1 MRAKIFRSMSLI
13 TVFSIIVVA
22 LVSTMMDYR
31 NFEKRMKGD
40 VENITALIRR
50 SVEKEG
56 VDFLREMDNQSEYR
70 ITYISQEGDVLY
82 DSQVD
87 NDEWDEMNNHLDR
100 PEVQQAIKEG
110 VGRTDRWS
118 HTLSEKTYYYAEKMG
133 DGSILRVAMADKSQM
148 TLLLELLPELILITL
163 IMVIFAF
170 LISRHQTKKIVEP
183 INQINFDDSEESSLV
198 YEELYPFI
206 QKIRKQKE
214 LIEKQIKDIRS
225 SKGEFETITENMS
238 EGLIVIDKHEN
249 VLSYNKSAMELL
261 ELTANPER
269 FHSFV
274 AFCRNE
280 TIIRQVE
287 MAMKGERTQN
297 MIHIGQKVNQVT
309 ASPVVIDGKVNGVV
323 VVVIDER

>member
-13 TVFSIIVVA
+13 TLFSIIVVA

-110 VGRTDRWS
+110 VGRPDRWP
-118 HTLSEKTYYYAEKMG
+118 HT
-133 DGSILRVAMADKSQM
+133 I
-148 TLLLELLPELILITL
+148 
-163 IMVIFAF
+163 
-170 LISRHQTKKIVEP
+170 
-183 INQINFDDSEESSLV
+183 
-198 YEELYPFI
+198 
-206 QKIRKQKE
+206 
-214 LIEKQIKDIRS
+214 
-225 SKGEFETITENMS
+225 
-238 EGLIVIDKHEN
+238 
-249 VLSYNKSAMELL
+249 
-261 ELTANPER
+261 
-269 FHSFV
+269 
-274 AFCRNE
+274 
-280 TIIRQVE
+280 
-287 MAMKGERTQN
+287 
-297 MIHIGQKVNQVT
+297 
-309 ASPVVIDGKVNGVV
+309 
-323 VVVIDER
+323 

>member
-13 TVFSIIVVA
+13 TLFSIIVVA

-118 HTLSEKTYYYAEKMG
+118 HTLSEKTYYYA
-133 DGSILRVAMADKSQM
+133 DSI
-148 TLLLELLPELILITL
+148 
-163 IMVIFAF
+163 
-170 LISRHQTKKIVEP
+170 
-183 INQINFDDSEESSLV
+183 
-198 YEELYPFI
+198 
-206 QKIRKQKE
+206 
-214 LIEKQIKDIRS
+214 
-225 SKGEFETITENMS
+225 
-238 EGLIVIDKHEN
+238 
-249 VLSYNKSAMELL
+249 
-261 ELTANPER
+261 
-269 FHSFV
+269 
-274 AFCRNE
+274 
-280 TIIRQVE
+280 
-287 MAMKGERTQN
+287 
-297 MIHIGQKVNQVT
+297 
-309 ASPVVIDGKVNGVV
+309 
-323 VVVIDER
+323 